1 MIVQNKITYKITQ
14 QKGQQTMNAYELI
27 IIWETGEKEIYS
39 YATEEEAETSCREFK
54 MIFGG
59 QISWAGT
66 RRVTSWN
73 VTK

>member
-1 MIVQNKITYKITQ
+1 MKT
-14 QKGQQTMNAYELI
+14 ELI

-39 YATEEEAETSCREFK
+39 YATEEEAETACKELK
-54 MIFGG
+54 MIFGC